1 MKEFKINTKSFL
13 LLLCFVLLI
22 SVDVLGQQDPQ
33 YTQYMYNTMSI
44 NPAYAGQREVLSI
57 TGLYRTQWVGID
69 GAPKTQ
75 TLGVHTPLRNERI
88 GLGLS
93 IVNDAL
99 GPAEE
104 TYVDA
109 NFSYSIP
116 LDFDYT
122 TLSFGVKA
130 GFHQLS
136 TDWSK
141 GQYQT
146 SDPLFNEPISRFSPT
161 VGVGVYL
168 SNREWYFGVSA
179 PNLLTTDHYDD
190 FIESIA
196 TERIN
201 FYAIAGYVF
210 DINYDL
216 KLKPSVF
223 VKAVSGAPVIA
234 DVSLNAL
241 YRDKLTLGLAWRW
254 DDSVSL
260 LTGFQISDGLY
271 IGYAYDLTTT
281 GLNNYNS
288 GSHEIMLRFELRKA
302 GRLLSPRF
310 F

>member
-1 MKEFKINTKSFL
+1 MKEFKLNTRSFL
-13 LLLCFVLLI
+13 LLMCLVIFSSLDAVA
-22 SVDVLGQQDPQ
+22 QQDPQ

-75 TLGVHTPLRNERI
+75 TLGIHAPLRNERI

-93 IVNDAL
+93 VVNDAL

-104 TYVDA
+104 TYIDA
-109 NFSYSIP
+109 NLSYSIP
-116 LDFDYT
+116 LDYDYT

-130 GFHQLS
+130 GLHQLS

-141 GQYQT
+141 GKYQT
-146 SDPLFNEPISRFSPT
+146 TDPLFNEPISRLSPT
-161 VGVGVYL
+161 VGVGVYV
-168 SNREWYFGVSA
+168 SNREWYLGVSA

-210 DINYDL
+210 DINNDL
-216 KLKPSVF
+216 KLKPSAF
-223 VKAVSGAPVIA
+223 IKAVSGAPVIG
-234 DVSLNAL
+234 DISLNGL
-241 YRDKLTLGLAWRW
+241 YREKLTLGLAWRW

-271 IGYAYDLTTT
+271 VGYAYDLTTT